1 MRWHGCARDAKG
13 RLEGMSG
20 LFGNRIDERWQ
31 LWALRRSR
39 LAICPG
45 TWPLTAY
52 WSSLPIDG
60 GKRRAFAMDLYVY
73 GVYQA
78 LTYRI
83 GDKLQ

>member
-1 MRWHGCARDAKG
+1 MRQVGWRSAMRWHEYARDAKG

-60 GKRRAFAMDLYVY
+60 GKRLKQKTNRF
-73 GVYQA
+73 
-78 LTYRI
+78 
-83 GDKLQ
+83 